1 MEYAIETF
9 DLTKKFLQARR
20 LTDYLYPGRKK
31 EINALNGIS
40 FKIKK
45 GELFGILG
53 PNGAGKTT
61 LIKILCTLILPTTGT
76 AIINGFDIV
85 KEEEFAKSSIGLVT
99 GDERSFYWRLTG
111 MQNLKFFASLLNF
124 SSSDAEKKI
133 DEVLD
138 FVDMKDKA
146 DDRFNS
152 YSTGMKQKM
161 AIARGLLNNPDIL
174 FMDEPTRSLDPTT
187 SQNLRDF
194 VKDRLVIDQKK
205 TVILSTH
212 HLMEAEQM
220 CDRVAMINK
229 GKIRACG
236 TLEELRKLIEREK
249 MYVITVKNL
258 SDDAIKKLSD
268 LEGVKC
274 LESHRMHDLT
284 SLELR
289 LSGEG
294 MLLQDVIEM
303 IIGSGGRIHDCS
315 SKELVLSD
323 IFAHLIDGDGGVN

>member
-9 DLTKKFLQARR
+9 DLTKKFIQPRR
-20 LTDYLYPGRKK
+20 LTDYLYPGRK
-31 EINALNGIS
+31 EEVNALNGVS

-76 AIINGFDIV
+76 ALVNGFDIA
-85 KEEEFAKSSIGLVT
+85 KEEEYAKSSIGLVT

-111 MQNLKFFASLLNF
+111 MQNLKFFSSLLNF

-138 FVDMKDKA
+138 FVGMKDKA

-236 TLEELRKLIEREK
+236 TLEELRKLIKREK
-249 MYVITVKNL
+249 MYVVTVKNI
-258 SDDAIKKLSD
+258 SDDAIEKLSD
-268 LEGVKC
+268 LEGVTS
-274 LESHRMHDLT
+274 LESHGMHDLT
-284 SLELR
+284 SLELG

-294 MLLQDVIEM
+294 ILLQDVIEM
-303 IIGSGGRIHDCS
+303 IIGGGGKIHDCS

-323 IFAHLIDGDGGVN
+323 IFAHLIDGNGGV